1 MDMSD
6 EAWMGRPGMRGAG
19 VAASAASQPHSVE
32 QQLIRQASKDN
43 RRRELEK
50 TACFGHLVQNGAFG
64 AVRFYFRSHV
74 TLYRVDLCDYR
85 VIPVTMPHP
94 RKLEKMVR
102 FGASTFALYSEL
114 SGPGVGLLAY

>member
-1 MDMSD
+1 M
-6 EAWMGRPGMRGAG
+6 
-19 VAASAASQPHSVE
+19 AASAASQPYGVE

-43 RRRELEK
+43 RRRGLEK

-94 RKLEKMVR
+94 RKIKKVVR
-102 FGASTFALYSEL
+102 FGAFWCM
-114 SGPGVGLLAY
+114 PGAKPSKFGEFRGSVRQMVYHGCMEKWCIDAG